1 MRTLTIIFVALLTGC
16 ASAPYRSPV
25 PVDAARTFEV
35 DSGPTVGDVE
45 IETKLGEALA
55 FCLPILSGFESEA
68 YHRAR
73 RAYYLRM
80 SGLLVGSV
88 LVPALAAANAAANA
102 AWIAAGSGYGG
113 SASFAASA
121 YESSGLS
128 GTAPAETRNAIV
140 RDLTQAIATVSDSS
154 LEMDVRRAALL
165 RVRSSCVVYSITVP
179 TIPAGQ

>member
-1 MRTLTIIFVALLTGC
+1 MKLVTIALALLLTGC
-16 ASAPYRSPV
+16 ASVPYKSPV
-25 PVDAARTFEV
+25 PHDAARTFS
-35 DSGPTVGDVE
+35 DASD
-45 IETKLGEALA
+45 IEAGLTEALE
-55 FCLPILSGFESEA
+55 FCAPILSGFESDA
-68 YHRAR
+68 YHRAK

-128 GTAPAETRNAIV
+128 GTAPAEVRNSIV
-140 RDLTQAIATVSDSS
+140 RDLTASIAVVTDGSQ
-154 LEMDVRRAALL
+154 EMEVRRAALL

-179 TIPAGQ
+179 TIPAGN